1 MELLFKHQ
9 TSKFLFVSGVRRVS
23 DPEFNRYSIG
33 TILTCHN
40 IELLKYESEKIGKRL
55 RYGLGWNDIPYEA
68 LWAVAEPIYKT
79 SLREHDRGASA
90 PEQVVAA
97 RGSNQEG
104 SQKNSLRDRI
114 AGATSKMS
122 RAATQLMR
130 RAIDRNSIPSEDA
143 TGLFSDRIHDRHN
156 QSRSAGAVGQIEK
169 LLKRCA
175 FGDISTNMALFG
187 VLVYAPSEMNA
198 RLALDLAIDE
208 ASGLRR
214 LRLTKLKELWEETPR
229 VYSLVKSVT
238 QAYSSS
244 ISSSGESDAIV
255 KIAAAYDEVSKLS
268 EHGSVALYSLGR
280 SDLLDKSTDEVVEY
294 MRDEG
299 LLKRNKSALEIG
311 CGSGRF
317 LVAMAPDLLSFVGID
332 ISENMRKIAAYRCR
346 NIANVDVIA
355 GDGKTYGTLPRNRFD
370 LIVAVDSF
378 PYIMEAGTE
387 IAIANIKEVRRVL
400 RPGGRFLMF
409 NFSYRGNDLDRHDVT
424 KIASKFGFDVLRCGE
439 CLFHYWNGAIFDLKK
454 H

>member
-1 MELLFKHQ
+1 
-9 TSKFLFVSGVRRVS
+9 
-23 DPEFNRYSIG
+23 
-33 TILTCHN
+33 
-40 IELLKYESEKIGKRL
+40 
-55 RYGLGWNDIPYEA
+55 
-68 LWAVAEPIYKT
+68 
-79 SLREHDRGASA
+79 
-90 PEQVVAA
+90 
-97 RGSNQEG
+97 
-104 SQKNSLRDRI
+104 
-114 AGATSKMS
+114 
-122 RAATQLMR
+122 
-130 RAIDRNSIPSEDA
+130 
-143 TGLFSDRIHDRHN
+143 
-156 QSRSAGAVGQIEK
+156 
-169 LLKRCA
+169 
-175 FGDISTNMALFG
+175 
-187 VLVYAPSEMNA
+187 
-198 RLALDLAIDE
+198 
-208 ASGLRR
+208 
-214 LRLTKLKELWEETPR
+214 

-299 LLKRNKSALEIG
+299 LLKRNKS
-311 CGSGRF
+311 
-317 LVAMAPDLLSFVGID
+317 V
-332 ISENMRKIAAYRCR
+332 RKIAAYRCR